1 MRHCY
6 SLSAE
11 LSVADRERIRNIV
24 EFWNDYATFDDPGS
38 TTREVLEELQ
48 QEVTH
53 CLSHDPTD
61 INCAEGLT
69 AKAMLL
75 LAGYQ
80 EL

>member
-6 SLSAE
+6 VLSAE
-11 LSVADRERIRNIV
+11 LSVRDRDRIRQIV
-24 EFWNDYATFDDPGS
+24 EFWNDYAAFDDPGS

-48 QEVTH
+48 QNVTD
-53 CLSHDPTD
+53 CLSRDPAD

-75 LAGYQ
+75 LAG
-80 EL
+80 